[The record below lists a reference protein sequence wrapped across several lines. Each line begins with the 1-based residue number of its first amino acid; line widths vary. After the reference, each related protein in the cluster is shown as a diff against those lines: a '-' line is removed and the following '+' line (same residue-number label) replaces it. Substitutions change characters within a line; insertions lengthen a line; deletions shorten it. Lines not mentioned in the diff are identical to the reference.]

1 MLECPRAECSVLLVD
16 DSAMTELNRTYRGV
30 AGPTDVLAFPMAEG
44 PFTSLSPRLLGDVV
58 ISAETAERQAR
69 SRQAGLRGE
78 LALLLI
84 HGILHLVG
92 YDHASAPERRRMWQK
107 QRRLLEACA
116 VQAGVGART
125 MGGARRCSAQRGKG
139 R

>member
-1 MLECPRAECSVLLVD
+1 MLECPGAECSVLLVD
-16 DSAMTELNRTYRGV
+16 DSAMAELNRTHRGV

-44 PFTSLSPRLLGDVV
+44 PFTSLSPGLLGDVV
-58 ISAETAERQAR
+58 ISVETAERQAR
-69 SRQAGLRGE
+69 SRKVELRGE
-78 LALLLI
+78 LAVLLI
-84 HGILHLVG
+84 HGILHLAG
-92 YDHASAPERRRMWQK
+92 FDHGTATERRRMWQK

-116 VQAGVGART
+116 VPAGVGARA